1 MCVRCCWRPV
11 IINALKIVLMTG
23 SCVNVV
29 VFLPRPVNN
38 IRKSCRLFRLDCE
51 QRRKLNLFVCC
62 CWFFLINSFGGNE
75 PTMAIGAAA
84 SLHFI
89 IRQRGPA
96 TNGWCFL
103 YVCRVHCRVKFN
115 SRVKRRAQ
123 QWVSDQKKKNK
134 NRKSCWF
141 LLLDSPSQKKK
152 KGRHCS
158 GPFIL
163 YLLPVNG
170 ADVSLMWPCRA
181 DPIRYT

>member
-1 MCVRCCWRPV
+1 MSDYCCLRGSVCFFFLPSLFHFPTKKKKLCCSVCVRCCWRPV

-29 VFLPRPVNN
+29 VFLPRPVYN

-96 TNGWCFL
+96 TNG
-103 YVCRVHCRVKFN
+103 
-115 SRVKRRAQ
+115 
-123 QWVSDQKKKNK
+123 
-134 NRKSCWF
+134 
-141 LLLDSPSQKKK
+141 
-152 KGRHCS
+152 
-158 GPFIL
+158 
-163 YLLPVNG
+163 
-170 ADVSLMWPCRA
+170 
-181 DPIRYT
+181 